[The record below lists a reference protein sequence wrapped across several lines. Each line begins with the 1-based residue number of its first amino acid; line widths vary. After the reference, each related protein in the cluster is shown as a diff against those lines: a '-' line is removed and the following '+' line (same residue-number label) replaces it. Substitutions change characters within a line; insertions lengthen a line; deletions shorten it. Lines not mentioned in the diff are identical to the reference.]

1 MIHIKNLK
9 ETENPIAKTLLA
21 ILENTLPLVEDSFY
35 ESTIYGSKAD
45 YNKNVFQVK
54 QAFMSNF
61 GKQLV
66 NTPLTFVR
74 DNNGAVW
81 SATAGQ
87 GIVTGVML
95 FHYVTKQPLFLAT
108 IDKDADGYKY
118 ESAKYNEKTKTFD
131 SLTSKNKAA
140 ASIKELSDF
149 LKDSVGKDI
158 ATFITQ
164 QR

>member
-1 MIHIKNLK
+1 MNYIKNLK

-35 ESTIYGSKAD
+35 ESTVYGSKAD
-45 YNKNVFQVK
+45 YIKNVFEVK
-54 QAFMSNF
+54 QAFSSNF

-66 NTPLTFVR
+66 ETPLTFVR
-74 DNNGAVW
+74 DNNGSVW

-108 IDKDADGYKY
+108 IDKDGNDYKY
-118 ESAKYNEKTKTFD
+118 ESAKYNQTTKVFD
-131 SLTSKNKAA
+131 TLPSKNKAA
-140 ASIKELSDF
+140 ASISELSDF
-149 LKDSVGKDI
+149 VRDNVAKDI
-158 ATFITQ
+158 TTAY
-164 QR
+164 